1 MKKKFIFVLVLMMI
15 VSMVFAGCKK
25 KQPTPDPEPEP
36 KTELVVDF
44 AAASK
49 TTLKVGETVQL
60 SHTVTSES
68 TTTATYESKQAT
80 IASVSD
86 TGLVTALAKGSATIK
101 VTVTDTEG
109 NKKEKEYTFTVEAN
123 TYTLTFDLD
132 GGTMTGATTMTV
144 EEGTEVTLPTP
155 TKDDYDF
162 LGWKKGNGATYVSK
176 VTVTAD
182 TTVKACWELHVVY
195 HTVTYNLDGGSL
207 SSTTAQ
213 VADGSDYVLKT
224 PTKEGFAFLG
234 YTLTQDST
242 DYTRKLKNVTAD
254 VAVYAHW
261 TEVYAVTYNLDGG
274 TYSGASQ
281 VKKGGSLTLAT
292 PVKSDYVF
300 LGWSLTQGGT
310 DYVTEVNDVQA
321 AVTLFAN
328 WKTLAEALES
338 VEEGGTLVLGAGLY
352 TTLTI
357 DKPMTLLG
365 NNANQNPNVGPRDEE
380 TIFTGDIVIAASNV
394 TIKGIMLTGAGR
406 VKAGTEDI
414 ENILLE
420 NIYVYGTTHNVGNK
434 SATTQFD
441 FVAAPGKVIKNLTLK
456 NSRMDNNPNLSNDR
470 PMVMTLADVEN
481 LTITGNVFNAKK
493 VNYNDAIKVVT
504 DNAAFGVKGDVTISD
519 NTFTNFQQYIIW
531 LRAMGAGTY
540 NFNHNTFENCG
551 EASGDYYHGVITL
564 LAYKGTAEETVVI
577 NANYNTMNSCVGFI
591 RNSIASLPASTTITA
606 NYNIITDH
614 QANSKNGSLMILNA
628 SNITIDGNNCY
639 WDGGDPSAK
648 IQKTTAE
655 NKYTDIT
662 DVPTIGDADE
672 AANTYTIT
680 FDLDGGAWFEEI
692 ETTYVYGHGYEFGLI
707 EKEGCTF
714 VHWVDANGQ
723 IFDLIPETYHEN
735 LSLKAVWAKT
745 VLPTEFEVIN
755 LPDDGIERFATLQLE
770 WEFIPEDTYDQRLE
784 FASSDE
790 KVFTVNEAGV
800 ISAVSDG
807 TATLTVKVHADETLS
822 KTYEVK
828 VYSPARINIASNG
841 SSALEVGG
849 NVQLEAT
856 VEGNAKGNLEFSS
869 SDATVASVDETGKVT
884 ALKAGTAVITAQ
896 INGTST
902 KTQITITVKDSAT
915 LDEVTKYVMSIMRL
929 QAFTSGAYDY
939 DDYDK
944 QYFYQINRGASWFLF
959 EDLNISNTYKRTF
972 SEDRTFRDGV
982 KYICI
987 HDTGN
992 MAKGAT
998 AAANAQYFMTADTS
1012 IHFVT
1017 GNDGIFAGVDLT
1029 QRAGHA
1035 GDGTDRY
1042 YALEKTNVPVS
1053 EGKPVITMINGNFAI
1068 NGIETDC
1075 RPYEDHEGTVKTST
1089 NYKTEQITYS
1099 GIRCVAGEDG
1109 YYYLGKT
1116 YFNTTYQLISNFGG
1130 NAASIG
1136 IESAVNEGTDYYWTM
1151 QRTAKLVASLLDQFD
1166 LTIDDVKMHNFFSGK
1181 NCAQVMK
1188 NNYRYGLDYRQDKW
1202 DMKDTLWGEFLELV
1216 EVESKMFEYSKN
1228 YSFQFES
1235 YNTKLL
1241 DNAGHVVGHENTQ
1254 TEVKYKVTITNNTTL
1269 AETSFEGA
1277 VLIPSIY
1284 DLGK

>member
-25 KQPTPDPEPEP
+25 KQPTPEPDPTP

-44 AAASK
+44 ADASK

-109 NKKEKEYTFTVEAN
+109 NKKEKEYTFTVEAK
-123 TYTLTFDLD
+123 TFTLTFNLD

-155 TKDDYDF
+155 SKENYDF
-162 LGWKKGNGATYVSK
+162 LGWKKDNGATYVTK

-182 TTVKACWELHVVY
+182 TTVKACWELHIVY

-261 TEVYAVTYNLDGG
+261 AEVYAVTYNLDGG
-274 TYSGASQ
+274 TYSGVSQ

-321 AVTLFAN
+321 AVTLYAN
-328 WKTLAEALES
+328 WKTLAEALEA

-357 DKPMTLLG
+357 TKPMTLLG
-365 NNANQNPNVGPRDEE
+365 NNAYQNPNVGPRAEE
-380 TIFTGDIVIAASNV
+380 TIFTGDINIQASNV
-394 TIKGIMLTGAGR
+394 TVKGVMLTDKGR
-406 VKAGTEDI
+406 IMSNGVSI
-414 ENILLE
+414 ENITVE
-420 NIYVYGTTHNVGNK
+420 NVYVYGATHNVGNL
-434 SATTQFD
+434 SNN
-441 FVAAPGKVIKNLTLK
+441 APFYFMAGTDTSSIIKNLTIK
-456 NSRMDNNPNLSNDR
+456 NNMIENDPSISNDR
-470 PMVMTLADVEN
+470 PMIMYYRDVEN
-481 LTITGNVFNAKK
+481 LTVTGNVFIGRQSQ
-493 VNYNDAIKVVT
+493 YNDGMKI
-504 DNAAFGVKGDVTISD
+504 DNTNCAFGVKGEVNITD
-519 NTFTNFQQYIIW
+519 NTFANYQQYVIW
-531 LRAMGAGTY
+531 FRKYAGGTY
-540 NFNHNTFENCG
+540 NIKNNTFENIG
-551 EASGDYYHGVITL
+551 ITTASHGMATFV
-564 LAYKGTAEETVVI
+564 AYAGTAEDEITV
-577 NANYNTMNSCVGFI
+577 NMEYNTMNDSMILLRVDASDTLGSNAHFNVHNNIVNGHKGDFFI
-591 RNSIASLPASTTITA
+591 KNGNSGAVVDA
-606 NYNIITDH
+606 
-614 QANSKNGSLMILNA
+614 SKN
-628 SNITIDGNNCY
+628 Y
-639 WDGGDPSAK
+639 WDGTSGATAKFTNATYGDA
-648 IQKTTAE
+648 
-655 NKYTDIT
+655 YTDAQ
-662 DVPTIGDADE
+662 DVPKISDADL

-680 FDLDGGAWFEEI
+680 FDLDGGSWFI
-692 ETTYVYGHGYEFGLI
+692 EGEATYVYGHLYEFGVA
-707 EKEGCTF
+707 EKEGFTF

-723 IFDLIPETYHEN
+723 IFECLPETFHEN

-770 WEFIPEDTYDQRLE
+770 WEFIPEDTYNQDLLFE
-784 FASSDE
+784 SSDE
-790 KVFTVNEAGV
+790 SVFTVTEAGV
-800 ISAVSDG
+800 ISAINDG
-807 TATLTVKVHADETLS
+807 TATLTVTVLADETLS

-841 SSALEVGG
+841 SSALEIGG

-856 VEGNAKGNLEFSS
+856 VEGTAKGNLEFSS

-884 ALKAGTAVITAQ
+884 ALKAGTAVITAG

-902 KTQITITVKDSAT
+902 KTEITITVKDGAT

-959 EDLNISNTYKRTF
+959 EDLNINNTYKRTF

-1017 GNDGIFAGVDLT
+1017 GNDGIYAGVDLT

-1216 EVESKMFEYSKN
+1216 EIESKMFEYSKN

-1241 DNAGHVVGHENTQ
+1241 DNSGRVVGHENTQ
-1254 TEVKYKVTITNNTTL
+1254 TEVKYKVTITNNTTF